1 MAFVTARYWRA
12 EGGEDYDV
20 VGLLFEYLGESAA
33 DGVRHF
39 GGGEGCRGGG

>member
-12 EGGEDYDV
+12 KGGEDYDV
-20 VGLLFEYLGESAA
+20 VGLFFKDLSETAA

-39 GGGEGCRGGG
+39 GGG